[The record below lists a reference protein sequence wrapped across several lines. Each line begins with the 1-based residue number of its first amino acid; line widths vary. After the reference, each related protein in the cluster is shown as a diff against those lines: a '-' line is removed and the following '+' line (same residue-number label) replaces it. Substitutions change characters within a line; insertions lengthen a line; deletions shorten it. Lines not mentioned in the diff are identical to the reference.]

1 MNKGVTWISVLLL
14 ISFCLTGC
22 AQVSKIDIST
32 ISEHL
37 FAFPGLTWN
46 ATPDEVR
53 DVLKLKDA
61 QIKLDEQTDI
71 AQDETEPDT
80 WTMLVTGLEFADRP
94 VHSAKFVFVRY
105 PGNDFGLSNVTLF
118 FSDETDMYEIK
129 GELVRHFGQG
139 KDGFEGYR
147 ITEEGTVEKT
157 TDRQAPKE
165 DEMPCYWYCDAKFA
179 DAFPDET
186 KEAIMGRFT
195 GLYPNASSQTLAEY
209 LNNMLLA
216 SLSVSDYHMQ
226 AQLTEYF
233 GQDNPYITHNHIVF
247 SGDLFVMW
255 SQQFGK

>member
-1 MNKGVTWISVLLL
+1 MRKTVSIVTLLLL
-14 ISFCLTGC
+14 IICLTACTTEVGIP
-22 AQVSKIDIST
+22 VLEVKST
-32 ISEHL
+32 L
-37 FAFPGLTWN
+37 FEFPGLTWN
-46 ATPDEVR
+46 STPDEVR

-186 KEAIMGRFT
+186 KEAIMGHFT